1 MYIYIWYCTIYNNEH
16 EGLIGKLKQKHGDQ
30 LAKYWT
36 FDEFWFRQ
44 FRKTWFHRTY
54 PKIDVHFFKF
64 MAPKKT
70 PNGYRQERW
79 FADVQILWFVK
90 QNGDFTTKWT
100 GACGSGSSV
109 GFRGRVF
116 GQVLQ
121 KLFYCKTI
129 GSTIPYHVYGWI
141 NHQSMAVHQSPC
153 RASAMRSKDSGCG
166 AASSMKNFPQT
177 LRQQGNRYRQV
188 PELRAFFL
196 TSRGELTD

>member
-1 MYIYIWYCTIYNNEH
+1 MFIFSSLWH
-16 EGLIGKLKQKHGDQ
+16 KKKLQMGTDRSGD
-30 LAKYWT
+30 LLMCRFCGSSNKM
-36 FDEFWFRQ
+36 EIS
-44 FRKTWFHRTY
+44 
-54 PKIDVHFFKF
+54 P
-64 MAPKKT
+64 
-70 PNGYRQERW
+70 
-79 FADVQILWFVK
+79 
-90 QNGDFTTKWT
+90 TTKWT
-100 GACGSGSSV
+100 GACGSGCSV

-141 NHQSMAVHQSPC
+141 NHHSMAVHQSPC
-153 RASAMRSKDSGCG
+153 HASAMRSKDSGCG

-196 TSRGELTD
+196 TSKGELSD